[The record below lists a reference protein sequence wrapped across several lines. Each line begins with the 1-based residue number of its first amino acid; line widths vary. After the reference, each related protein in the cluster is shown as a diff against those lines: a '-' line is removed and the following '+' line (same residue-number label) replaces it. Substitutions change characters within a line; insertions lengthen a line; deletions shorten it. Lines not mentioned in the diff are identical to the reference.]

1 MAYAGIL
8 KAGAVVV
15 PLNLLYSPAE
25 VAYMLN
31 DSGAKGLI
39 YHGPFQD
46 MADYARGAVAGLE
59 FFVAVDDRSGP
70 EGWGAFLANEGP
82 VPDPVFDTG
91 EDLAVILYTSGT
103 TGHPKG
109 AMLTHRNLAANTAS
123 VRQALDWR
131 AGEDVVLLVLP
142 MFHAFAATVGMLTP
156 LVCGCA
162 FAPVARFEPD
172 TVVKTMAAAK
182 ATVFLGVPSM
192 YSVLLRIKDEL
203 ASVVSGLRLCV
214 SGGAALPVEVLRG
227 FAERFGVTIYEATV
241 PPNARR

>member
-1 MAYAGIL
+1 M
-8 KAGAVVV
+8 
-15 PLNLLYSPAE
+15 
-25 VAYMLN
+25 
-31 DSGAKGLI
+31 
-39 YHGPFQD
+39 
-46 MADYARGAVAGLE
+46 
-59 FFVAVDDRSGP
+59 
-70 EGWGAFLANEGP
+70 
-82 VPDPVFDTG
+82 
-91 EDLAVILYTSGT
+91 
-103 TGHPKG
+103 
-109 AMLTHRNLAANTAS
+109 
-123 VRQALDWR
+123 
-131 AGEDVVLLVLP
+131 LLVLP